1 MKKHLSLLLSILI
14 LTIILFNNLS
24 VYAFSSY
31 TTDPIDTSTLN
42 DLTQITEVSE
52 DPYSAFIDDSYY
64 NITNDYL
71 TTIINKLSSLP
82 PSGNPCI
89 DYLGE
94 EILLHRAILF
104 ISHIIQ
110 GYTSNPELIDI
121 TDDIIENYTGELKE
135 MRIELA
141 KLIDNSKKNN
151 SSKFDDSYYKEF
163 NPIANKLSTD
173 FSKISSKDSN
183 DLTYIKEVLILL
195 QASHDIADID
205 SICTN
210 NDLVSKIS
218 KNSLTNTSGYISR
231 LTTLKNSIK

>member
-104 ISHIIQ
+104 TSHIIQ
-110 GYTSNPELIDI
+110 GYTSNPE
-121 TDDIIENYTGELKE
+121 
-135 MRIELA
+135 
-141 KLIDNSKKNN
+141 LIDNSKKNN

>member
-104 ISHIIQ
+104 TSHIIQ
-110 GYTSNPELIDI
+110 GYTSK
-121 TDDIIENYTGELKE
+121 LKE

>member
-1 MKKHLSLLLSILI
+1 MKKYLSLFLSTLTLTSLI
-14 LTIILFNNLS
+14 ANNCS
-24 VYAFSSY
+24 AYTFSSY
-31 TTDPIDTSTLN
+31 SSINNSNNLTKTSE
-42 DLTQITEVSE
+42 ISE

-71 TTIINKLSSLP
+71 ETIINKLKSLP
-82 PSGNPCI
+82 PSGDSCI

-104 ISHIIQ
+104 TSHIIQ

-135 MRIELA
+135 MRIEIA

-151 SSKFDDSYYKEF
+151 PSKFDDSYYKKF
-163 NPIANKLSTD
+163 KPISNKLYSD

-183 DLTYIKEVLILL
+183 DLTYIKEAIILL
-195 QASHDIADID
+195 QASHDIASID
-205 SICTN
+205 NICTN
-210 NDLVSKIS
+210 NDLVTKIA
-218 KNSLTNTSGYISR
+218 KNSLTNTSEYISK
-231 LTTLKNSIK
+231 LKTLESSINK

>member
-82 PSGNPCI
+82 PQVILVLIILVKKYCYI
-89 DYLGE
+89 EQFYLHLILFKD
-94 EILLHRAILF
+94 ILL
-104 ISHIIQ
+104 IQ
-110 GYTSNPELIDI
+110 N
-121 TDDIIENYTGELKE
+121 
-135 MRIELA
+135 
-141 KLIDNSKKNN
+141 
-151 SSKFDDSYYKEF
+151 
-163 NPIANKLSTD
+163 
-173 FSKISSKDSN
+173 
-183 DLTYIKEVLILL
+183 
-195 QASHDIADID
+195 
-205 SICTN
+205 
-210 NDLVSKIS
+210 
-218 KNSLTNTSGYISR
+218 
-231 LTTLKNSIK
+231 

>member
-1 MKKHLSLLLSILI
+1 MTQSNFTGKVHS
-14 LTIILFNNLS
+14 FF
-24 VYAFSSY
+24 VD
-31 TTDPIDTSTLN
+31 DPIYFKKIRLMFCR
-42 DLTQITEVSE
+42 IE
-52 DPYSAFIDDSYY
+52 YFYMFI
-64 NITNDYL
+64 N
-71 TTIINKLSSLP
+71 
-82 PSGNPCI
+82 
-89 DYLGE
+89 
-94 EILLHRAILF
+94 
-104 ISHIIQ
+104 
-110 GYTSNPELIDI
+110 NPELIDI

>member
-104 ISHIIQ
+104 TSHIIQ

-151 SSKFDDSYYKEF
+151 SSKLMIHIIR
-163 NPIANKLSTD
+163 N
-173 FSKISSKDSN
+173 
-183 DLTYIKEVLILL
+183 LIL
-195 QASHDIADID
+195 
-205 SICTN
+205 
-210 NDLVSKIS
+210 
-218 KNSLTNTSGYISR
+218 
-231 LTTLKNSIK
+231 

>member
-1 MKKHLSLLLSILI
+1 M
-14 LTIILFNNLS
+14 
-24 VYAFSSY
+24 
-31 TTDPIDTSTLN
+31 
-42 DLTQITEVSE
+42 
-52 DPYSAFIDDSYY
+52 
-64 NITNDYL
+64 
-71 TTIINKLSSLP
+71 
-82 PSGNPCI
+82 
-89 DYLGE
+89 
-94 EILLHRAILF
+94 LHRAILF
-104 ISHIIQ
+104 TSHIIQ

-195 QASHDIADID
+195 QASHDIADIA